1 VSVEM
6 PQHPS
11 GGGPEADPLP
21 SLREVL
27 LAEKVIR
34 RYLSPTPLVWS
45 RRLSREIGADVRVK
59 LENLNPTNSFKVRGG
74 VYLMSVLAEEGVRGS
89 SPPPWA
95 TTPSPSPMPVPSS
108 AYPSRS

>member
-1 VSVEM
+1 MSVKVHRRPSTVYPGDVNVSVEM

-45 RRLSREIGADVRVK
+45 RRLSREIGADVRSSSRTSTP
-59 LENLNPTNSFKVRGG
+59 PTASK
-74 VYLMSVLAEEGVRGS
+74 
-89 SPPPWA
+89 
-95 TTPSPSPMPVPSS
+95 
-108 AYPSRS
+108 

>member
-1 VSVEM
+1 
-6 PQHPS
+6 
-11 GGGPEADPLP
+11 LP